1 MPTGKNWFH
10 FIYINLGFLFF
21 LSGIYFFTS
30 VKTIKDNWPNYR
42 CNPMYM
48 PLSNDIEKDFMYCV
62 QNIQTNY
69 VGYLLQPLTYI
80 TSSVGNLSSSLT
92 TDINNIRNMFN
103 SVRNFFS
110 TIIQDVFGVFLNM
123 IIEFQKIIIGIRD
136 MVAKLVGVLTAY
148 LYILN
153 GSIMTMQSTW
163 NGPPGQMIQALGGVA
178 NAL

>member
-1 MPTGKNWFH
+1 
-10 FIYINLGFLFF
+10 
-21 LSGIYFFTS
+21 
-30 VKTIKDNWPNYR
+30 
-42 CNPMYM
+42 
-48 PLSNDIEKDFMYCV
+48 
-62 QNIQTNY
+62 
-69 VGYLLQPLTYI
+69 
-80 TSSVGNLSSSLT
+80 
-92 TDINNIRNMFN
+92 
-103 SVRNFFS
+103 
-110 TIIQDVFGVFLNM
+110 M